1 MMLKVCVVT
10 VAVASAAAP
19 VAQAAPPSF
28 PDFTGFAVVTDTHQV
43 LYRGGPQQTVKFST
57 PDGVYCGISALDG
70 TGPVT
75 RCYGPLPGL
84 RGLAVTTDS
93 TATTPC
99 DFGVAQLR
107 SANEGVLSSY
117 RGDCPSDLAGADVMT
132 VGQKVVMG
140 STTCGIAAG
149 NVTACLDK
157 SDGGHGFVLQ
167 LSGSW
172 TF

>member
-1 MMLKVCVVT
+1 MKLRVCVVA
-10 VAVASAAAP
+10 AVLAGTGIP
-19 VAQAAPPSF
+19 VAHAAPPNF
-28 PDFTGFAVVTDTHQV
+28 PDFTGFALVTDTHQV

-57 PDGVYCGISALDG
+57 SDGVYCGISALDG

-84 RGLAVTTDS
+84 RGLPVTADS
-93 TATTPC
+93 TASSPC

-107 SANEGVLSSY
+107 SANAGVVSSF
-117 RGDCPSDLAGADVMT
+117 RGECPSDLAGADVMT
-132 VGQKVVMG
+132 VGQKVVVG
-140 STTCGIAAG
+140 STTCGITAG

-167 LSGSW
+167 PSGPW